1 MKSFA
6 FNPAKPIRSALAIG
20 LFSLAACASQS
31 AVAADDWPTQPV
43 KVIVAFT
50 AGGTTDILAREI
62 SHGLTKKWGQS
73 VVVENRPGAG
83 GNIGTRDAINS
94 KPDGYTILINSI
106 GPIAINPS
114 LYSKLGHNPQTDLI
128 PLTLVADVPNVL
140 VVSPS
145 LNIKSVQ
152 ELIAAIKKEP
162 EKYNCASTGVGTAA
176 HLSCELLSRSTG
188 LPITHVPYKGAGALT
203 DVIAGRV
210 QFMFATLPSVKGHI
224 KSGALLPL
232 AVSTASRSPA
242 LPDIPSMKEAGYP
255 DFALGAWF
263 GFFAPKG
270 TPDAIVNKISRDID
284 SLIHEPGV
292 KAKLMNEGAEPIG
305 GTPAEFKAFTDKET
319 EKWGKLV
326 KSMNISLD

>member
-1 MKSFA
+1 EMTSFT
-6 FNPAKPIRSALAIG
+6 PKKPILSALATG
-20 LFSLAACASQS
+20 LFSLAACVGQS
-31 AVAADDWPTQPV
+31 VHAADWPTQPV
-43 KVIVAFT
+43 TVIVALT
-50 AGGTTDILAREI
+50 AGGTTDILARALRN
-62 SHGLTKKWGQS
+62 GLTKRWGQS

-83 GNIGTRDAINS
+83 GNIGTRVAVNA
-94 KPDGYTILINSI
+94 KPDGYTLLINSI

-145 LNIKSVQ
+145 LNIKSVE

-176 HLSCELLSRSTG
+176 HLSCELLARSTK
-188 LPITHVPYKGAGALT
+188 LPITHIPYKGAGALT

-242 LPDIPSMKEAGYP
+242 LPNIPS
-255 DFALGAWF
+255 
-263 GFFAPKG
+263 
-270 TPDAIVNKISRDID
+270 
-284 SLIHEPGV
+284 
-292 KAKLMNEGAEPIG
+292 
-305 GTPAEFKAFTDKET
+305 
-319 EKWGKLV
+319 
-326 KSMNISLD
+326 

>member
-1 MKSFA
+1 MTSFTPK
-6 FNPAKPIRSALAIG
+6 NPILSALATG
-20 LFSLAACASQS
+20 LFSLAACVSQS
-31 AVAADDWPTQPV
+31 AHAADWPTQPV
-43 KVIVAFT
+43 TVIVAFT

-62 SHGLTKKWGQS
+62 SNGLTKKWGQS

-83 GNIGTRDAINS
+83 GNIGTRVAVNA
-94 KPDGYTILINSI
+94 KPDGYTLLINSI

-145 LNIKSVQ
+145 LNIKSVE

-176 HLSCELLSRSTG
+176 HLSCELLARSTK
-188 LPITHVPYKGAGALT
+188 LPITHIPYKGAGALT

-242 LPDIPSMKEAGYP
+242 LPNIPSMKEAGYP

-263 GFFAPKG
+263 GFFAPKD
-270 TPDAIVNKISRDID
+270 TPVAIVNKVSHDID

-292 KAKLMNEGAEPIG
+292 KAKLLNEGAEPIG
-305 GTPAEFKAFTDKET
+305 GTPAEFKAFVDKET
-319 EKWGKLV
+319 GKWSELV

>member
-1 MKSFA
+1 MKSFT
-6 FNPAKPIRSALAIG
+6 PRKTVLSALATG
-20 LFSLAACASQS
+20 FLSLAACVGQS
-31 AVAADDWPTQPV
+31 AYAADWPAQPV
-43 KVIVAFT
+43 TVVVAFT

-62 SHGLTKKWGQS
+62 SNGLTKKWGQS

-83 GNIGTRDAINS
+83 GNIGTRVAINA
-94 KPDGYTILINSI
+94 KPDGYTLLINSI

-145 LNIKSVQ
+145 LNIKSVE

-176 HLSCELLSRSTG
+176 HLSCELLARSTK
-188 LPITHVPYKGAGALT
+188 LPITHIPYKGAGALT

-242 LPDIPSMKEAGYP
+242 LPNIPSMKEAGYP

-263 GFFAPKG
+263 GFFAPKD
-270 TPDAIVNKISRDID
+270 TPVDIVNKISRDID

-292 KAKLMNEGAEPIG
+292 KAELLNEGAEPIG
-305 GTPAEFKAFTDKET
+305 GTPAEFKTFVDKET
-319 EKWGKLV
+319 GKWSELV